1 MLARVMFSY
10 YRMELF
16 FLNYST
22 HLIGGSFTVHK
33 HPMVNGMLN
42 VQKVN
47 SSFASV
53 MIFHSSSGN
62 IALPFML
69 NACRNTYNVFVFEF
83 LLSMGR
89 RLYLENV

>member
-1 MLARVMFSY
+1 M
-10 YRMELF
+10 
-16 FLNYST
+16 
-22 HLIGGSFTVHK
+22 HK

-47 SSFASV
+47 RACSLESF

-89 RLYLENV
+89 RLYLENVNAQVYVGLS